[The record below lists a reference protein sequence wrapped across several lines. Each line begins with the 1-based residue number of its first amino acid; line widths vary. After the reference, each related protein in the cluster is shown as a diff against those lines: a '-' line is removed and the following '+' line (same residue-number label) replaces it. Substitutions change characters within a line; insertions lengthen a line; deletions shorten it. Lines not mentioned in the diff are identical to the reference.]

1 MTNPYLE
8 AFTTSWH
15 DDNFAEQIRQIPFTL
30 SLVFGK
36 GTDIAV
42 TIDATIR
49 GRFIATGQIMA
60 SLATCGQSRP
70 NRKRRRRC
78 VGFCGMAGRAGKSGM
93 PVMKKSDRLVGGLNI
108 KGYSGKRNGRNGQ
121 THSQQGGGAQFKH
134 SVHQH
139 LSFDDANPIVR
150 LGLSFDPPTS
160 I

>member
-60 SLATCGQSRP
+60 SLAACGQSRP
-70 NRKRRRRC
+70 DRKRRRRC
-78 VGFCGMAGRAGKSGM
+78 VGFCGMAGRAGKSGV
-93 PVMKKSDRLVGGLNI
+93 PVMKKITD
-108 KGYSGKRNGRNGQ
+108 
-121 THSQQGGGAQFKH
+121 
-134 SVHQH
+134 
-139 LSFDDANPIVR
+139 LSA
-150 LGLSFDPPTS
+150 G
-160 I
+160 